1 MTARRTVAAIAGLVV
16 VAVAVL
22 VLGSAMGDT
31 GSNRVH
37 SPMEGRR
44 APALAGTTLDGHH
57 YELRPRRGTVT
68 VVNIWASWCGPCR
81 DELPLLVHSVKNWS
95 HRGVRLVTIDTKDGP
110 VAARTL
116 LQEVK
121 AKDLVAVQDPQ
132 GQLAVSWGATGVP
145 ETVVLDEHG
154 VVRGRWLGQ
163 VSADWLDQQLRRW
176 AAA

>member
-1 MTARRTVAAIAGLVV
+1 MTVRRTVAAVAGLVV

-31 GSNRVH
+31 GRNRVR
-37 SPMEGRR
+37 SPLEGRQ

-57 YELRPRRGTVT
+57 YELKPRPGTVT

-81 DELPLLVHSVKNWS
+81 DELPLLVHSVGDWS

-121 AKDLVAVQDPQ
+121 AKDLLAVQDPE
-132 GQLAVSWGATGVP
+132 GRLAVSWGATGVP

-154 VVRGRWLGQ
+154 VVRARWLGQ
-163 VSADWLDQQLRRW
+163 VSAGWLDRQLRRW
-176 AAA
+176 APA

>member
-1 MTARRTVAAIAGLVV
+1 MTARKTVAAIAGLLV

-31 GSNRVH
+31 GHAR
-37 SPMEGRR
+37 SPLQGHK
-44 APALAGTTLDGHH
+44 APALSGTTLAGRH
-57 YELRPRRGTVT
+57 YQLKLRPGKAT

-81 DELPLLVHSVKNWS
+81 EELPLLVHTLDRWS
-95 HRGVRLVTIDTKDGP
+95 GRGVRLVTIDTKDGP

-121 AKDLVAVQDPQ
+121 AKDLLAVQDPQ

-145 ETVVLDEHG
+145 ETVVLDEQG
-154 VVRGRWLGQ
+154 VVRARWLGQ
-163 VSADWLDQQLRRW
+163 VSTDWLDRQLRRW
-176 AAA
+176 APA